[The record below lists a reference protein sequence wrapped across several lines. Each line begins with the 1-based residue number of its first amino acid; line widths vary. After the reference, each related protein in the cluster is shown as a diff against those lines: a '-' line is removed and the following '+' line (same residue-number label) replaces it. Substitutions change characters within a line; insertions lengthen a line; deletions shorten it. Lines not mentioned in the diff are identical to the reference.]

1 MNIEISNTIQTFEQ
15 ENEIK
20 KNSNKL
26 LFGRF
31 FANPNFVQER
41 LLNVPNMVSI
51 KSSKFTPYT
60 GYNISSTV
68 ILEPILWLLS
78 VLLRNFQTSWNPLF
92 YLVILFS

>member
-20 KNSNKL
+20 KIVISCSLVGFSQTLISFK
-26 LFGRF
+26 
-31 FANPNFVQER
+31 
-41 LLNVPNMVSI
+41 NVFWMFRMVSI

-68 ILEPILWLLS
+68 LFEPILWLLS

-92 YLVILFS
+92 YLVILYS